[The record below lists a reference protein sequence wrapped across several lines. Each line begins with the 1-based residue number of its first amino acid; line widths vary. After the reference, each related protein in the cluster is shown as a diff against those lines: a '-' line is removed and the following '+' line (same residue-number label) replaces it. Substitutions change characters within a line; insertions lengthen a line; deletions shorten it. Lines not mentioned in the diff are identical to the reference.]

1 MHGLSLDELAKL
13 MGMSPQTISM
23 WRAAR
28 RQPSGN
34 ALLQIGELFEIDPVA
49 LSLQEW
55 VDVLPLV
62 ADQDRYRRVEAKIKK
77 RQRKLSAV

>member
-1 MHGLSLDELAKL
+1 MHGLSLDQLAKL

-28 RQPSGN
+28 RQPSGQ
-34 ALLQIGELFEIDPVA
+34 ALVAIGELFEVDPVV

-62 ADQDRYRRVEAKIKK
+62 ADQERYKRVEAKIKK
-77 RQRKLSAV
+77 RQHKLSAV